1 MEIDGGLG
9 GRVFAAADAHVAT
22 GREAGGGASTSRP
35 APGDILGGADGVG
48 HTAVDG
54 EGWPRNRR
62 WVADRLAALGG
73 ELDVRSAP
81 GSGTTVT
88 GRLPFPAAI
97 AGHQQPGRLRRGRTG
112 RRAGGPDCRW
122 PGVACASVN
131 RTDRLYALVE
141 DLRAVAPRARS
152 ARQLAGR
159 YEVSTRTIERDILAL
174 QEAGVPIY
182 AVAGRCGGY
191 VIDKA
196 LTLPPLN
203 FTAAEMVA
211 MAVSLARVEPAPFAS
226 ALRSALRKVLAAA
239 PAAQT
244 AEAAQLMDRVRLIG
258 TNSPGSGGPPPPG
271 ATEQNAAGGAIP
283 APAAVPGSG
292 RACTAVP
299 LAIQEAITARHVLL
313 LDYRDRH
320 GVMTSREVEPVAFAG
335 TRAHWYLMAWCRL
348 RDGAR
353 AFRLDRIHAAADTG
367 EPAPQR
373 SYSDLDVD
381 IPDALVRQV
390 DLAG

>member
-1 MEIDGGLG
+1 
-9 GRVFAAADAHVAT
+9 
-22 GREAGGGASTSRP
+22 
-35 APGDILGGADGVG
+35 
-48 HTAVDG
+48 
-54 EGWPRNRR
+54 
-62 WVADRLAALGG
+62 
-73 ELDVRSAP
+73 
-81 GSGTTVT
+81 
-88 GRLPFPAAI
+88 
-97 AGHQQPGRLRRGRTG
+97 
-112 RRAGGPDCRW
+112 
-122 PGVACASVN
+122 VN

-141 DLRAVAPRARS
+141 ELRAVTPRPRS

-159 YEVSTRTIERDILAL
+159 YEVSTRTIERDVLAL

-226 ALRSALRKVLAAA
+226 SLRSALRKVLAAA
-239 PAAQT
+239 PAAQM

-258 TNSPGSGGPPPPG
+258 TGNPGSGGPPP
-271 ATEQNAAGGAIP
+271 
-283 APAAVPGSG
+283 
-292 RACTAVP
+292 
-299 LAIQEAITARHVLL
+299 LIQEAITARHVLL

-320 GVMTSREVEPVAFAG
+320 DVMTSREVEPVAFAG
-335 TRAHWYLMAWCRL
+335 TRAHWYLIAWCRL

-353 AFRLDRIHAAADTG
+353 AFRLDRIRAAVDTG

-373 SYSDLDVD
+373 SYADLDVD
-381 IPDALVRQV
+381 IPDTLIRRVE
-390 DLAG
+390 LAG